1 MRWNSKTDYL
11 FYPHKCKEEST
22 TKLVTKREILR
33 YSSGIY
39 DPLGLLSP
47 VTITAKILLQ
57 EIWKLGLQWDSII
70 EGDICNQW
78 IGIRENIET
87 ATQTVFPRY
96 YFTETTGS
104 TQHSLHIFVDAS
116 TKAYGAVGYIC
127 NGEETAL
134 VMAKSRVAPLKELT
148 LPQLELMAAV
158 IGARLAKH
166 LQSTL
171 ECENI
176 TFWSDSQIVLHW
188 LKSTKTLKRFI
199 QNRVNEINELTTSWE
214 WKYCPTSD
222 NPADLVTRGITA
234 EQYTNSKLWI
244 KGPHWLTDSSTYPK
258 STSIDTS
265 LSVLLTENES
275 TCISQSK
282 DDSVCQFGINFIID
296 IERYSSY
303 QKLLR
308 ITSYVLRFIE
318 NCRIEK
324 SLRTLEHLKPS
335 ELSKSVELWIR
346 NCQETAFATEYNALK
361 YNNIETSKDE
371 EARQKKEPSATTS
384 RILPNRE
391 AATRARENIKKWTK

>member
-1 MRWNSKTDYL
+1 
-11 FYPHKCKEEST
+11 
-22 TKLVTKREILR
+22 
-33 YSSGIY
+33 
-39 DPLGLLSP
+39 
-47 VTITAKILLQ
+47 
-57 EIWKLGLQWDSII
+57 
-70 EGDICNQW
+70 
-78 IGIRENIET
+78 
-87 ATQTVFPRY
+87 
-96 YFTETTGS
+96 
-104 TQHSLHIFVDAS
+104 
-116 TKAYGAVGYIC
+116 
-127 NGEETAL
+127 
-134 VMAKSRVAPLKELT
+134 
-148 LPQLELMAAV
+148 MAAV

-324 SLRTLEHLKPS
+324 SLRTLTFK
-335 ELSKSVELWIR
+335 
-346 NCQETAFATEYNALK
+346 
-361 YNNIETSKDE
+361 
-371 EARQKKEPSATTS
+371 
-384 RILPNRE
+384 
-391 AATRARENIKKWTK
+391 TK

>member
-1 MRWNSKTDYL
+1 MMSKAGFNLRSWNSNSIKVRQQAVSQTVLDTDTDTKVLGMRWNSNTDYL
-11 FYPHKCKEEST
+11 FYPHKCKEE
-22 TKLVTKREILR
+22 K
-33 YSSGIY
+33 Y
-39 DPLGLLSP
+39 D
-47 VTITAKILLQ
+47 
-57 EIWKLGLQWDSII
+57 
-70 EGDICNQW
+70 
-78 IGIRENIET
+78 
-87 ATQTVFPRY
+87 
-96 YFTETTGS
+96 
-104 TQHSLHIFVDAS
+104 
-116 TKAYGAVGYIC
+116 
-127 NGEETAL
+127 
-134 VMAKSRVAPLKELT
+134 
-148 LPQLELMAAV
+148 
-158 IGARLAKH
+158 
-166 LQSTL
+166 
-171 ECENI
+171 
-176 TFWSDSQIVLHW
+176 
-188 LKSTKTLKRFI
+188 KT
-199 QNRVNEINELTTSWE
+199 
-214 WKYCPTSD
+214 C
-222 NPADLVTRGITA
+222 
-234 EQYTNSKLWI
+234 
-244 KGPHWLTDSSTYPK
+244 PHWLTDSSTYPK